1 MPPTPTCAARAKL
14 SAAAALRRDNG
25 SMREILTILRTRTRQ
40 EFTGYK
46 KPTILRRVQRR
57 MGLARLTEM
66 GEYVKFLR
74 QTPAEVTSLAD
85 DLLIHVTG
93 FFRDPESWE
102 ALRERV
108 IVPLVAGREAE
119 EQVRC
124 WVTACSTGD
133 EAYTLAMLLVEE
145 AERVNKRLD
154 IKVFATDMAERTL
167 AQARAGLYPG
177 GIEAEI
183 SPERLGRFFA
193 KDDALYRVRPE
204 LRERVVFAPQNVLQ
218 DPPFSRLDIAT
229 CRNLLIYL
237 EPDVQERV
245 LALLH
250 FGLREGGAL
259 FLGTS
264 ETVSGTDGMF
274 EPIDKKAKIFRRVGP
289 TRHGS
294 ADFPLPRATAHGPRC
309 GSLATGRPPGLR
321 PTFAQIT
328 QRALLDHHLPAA
340 VLVDRDYRIQYYQGD
355 TRPFFAPPAASRR
368 AT

>member
-1 MPPTPTCAARAKL
+1 
-14 SAAAALRRDNG
+14 
-25 SMREILTILRTRTRQ
+25 
-40 EFTGYK
+40 
-46 KPTILRRVQRR
+46 
-57 MGLARLTEM
+57 
-66 GEYVKFLR
+66 
-74 QTPAEVTSLAD
+74 
-85 DLLIHVTG
+85 
-93 FFRDPESWE
+93 
-102 ALRERV
+102 
-108 IVPLVAGREAE
+108 
-119 EQVRC
+119 
-124 WVTACSTGD
+124 
-133 EAYTLAMLLVEE
+133 MLLVEE
-145 AERVNKRLD
+145 AERANKRLD

-167 AQARAGLYPG
+167 AQARAGVYPG

-193 KDDALYRVRPE
+193 KEDAVYRVRPD

-245 LALLH
+245 LSLLH

-294 ADFPLPRATAHGPRC
+294 ADFPLPHALRPAATRDTGGRD
-309 GSLATGRPPGLR
+309 GRPAVRGRPLR
-321 PTFAQIT
+321 RSPSGRCSNTTCRRRCWSTAIT
-328 QRALLDHHLPAA
+328 ASSITRGTRALSSH
-340 VLVDRDYRIQYYQGD
+340 RR
-355 TRPFFAPPAASRR
+355 AASRR
-368 AT
+368 AI